1 MSVESR
7 EDATRLAQQIVERGA
22 SIVTIIEELLA
33 QDTHG
38 LACNKTVQLKDLSAE
53 NTAAAQIL
61 ACWLLNQPRPLPP
74 PPPLIR
80 PQISL
85 LLVHPDNHPD
95 SLPTLIK
102 IVGNR
107 VTPAMLEAAKDLL
120 HTLTTGE
127 RTLPVLEAAHIKP
140 YSEEG
145 PHLVSNGL
153 LLRSDLH
160 ILFDDGY
167 LTVTEDLRVDVS
179 KCIKEEFE
187 NGREYYQYRGK
198 PLFKIPG
205 ATYEHPSPEF
215 LRWHNVHKFLG

>member
-127 RTLPVLEAAHIKP
+127 RTLP
-140 YSEEG
+140 
-145 PHLVSNGL
+145 
-153 LLRSDLH
+153 SDLYEVIARAFGVTLSAAKGR
-160 ILFDDGY
+160 ILLAIYGGKGAP
-167 LTVTEDLRVDVS
+167 VT
-179 KCIKEEFE
+179 
-187 NGREYYQYRGK
+187 
-198 PLFKIPG
+198 
-205 ATYEHPSPEF
+205 PS
-215 LRWHNVHKFLG
+215 LGEPSV